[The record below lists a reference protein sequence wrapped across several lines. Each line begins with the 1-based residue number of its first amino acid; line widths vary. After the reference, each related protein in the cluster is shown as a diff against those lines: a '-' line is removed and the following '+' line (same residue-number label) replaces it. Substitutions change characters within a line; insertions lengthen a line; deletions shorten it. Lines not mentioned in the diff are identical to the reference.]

1 VAAPG
6 AQLVGLNALAR
17 DAGRLCAHGGALDNS
32 LSQAGR
38 TVLEPVAAQTRSS
51 YPSVSGTLAASVT
64 VTTSRSGAAVRVEA
78 IYAGPV
84 DFGGWPPGRD
94 YVASGRYL
102 FPAGEQ
108 ADASAV
114 DAYGAATQ
122 RALDGFAW
130 TNATT
135 SAESVH
141 D

>member
-1 VAAPG
+1 VATPG

-17 DAGRLCAHGGALDNS
+17 DGGRLCAHSGALDQS

-38 TVLEPVAAQTRSS
+38 TVLEPVASQTRSA
-51 YPSVSGTLAASVT
+51 YPNVSGTLASSVT
-64 VTTSRSGAAVRVEA
+64 LTTSRSGAAVRVEA
-78 IYAGPV
+78 IYAGAV

-102 FPAGEQ
+102 FPAGAQ
-108 ADASAV
+108 MDASGPE
-114 DAYGAATQ
+114 AYSAATQ

-135 SAESVH
+135 NAESVH